1 MIAVQTALPSLPFPV
16 FLDVDAAVLAAEDTP
31 CRSPRDVLASAWT
44 DYLRR
49 VLPPQENDR
58 PGYSAACA

>member
-1 MIAVQTALPSLPFPV
+1 MIAIQTALPTLPFPV
-16 FLDVDAAVLAAEDTP
+16 FLDVDAAVLAAEETT

-49 VLPPQENDR
+49 VLPPREQDNAN
-58 PGYSAACA
+58 YSAACA